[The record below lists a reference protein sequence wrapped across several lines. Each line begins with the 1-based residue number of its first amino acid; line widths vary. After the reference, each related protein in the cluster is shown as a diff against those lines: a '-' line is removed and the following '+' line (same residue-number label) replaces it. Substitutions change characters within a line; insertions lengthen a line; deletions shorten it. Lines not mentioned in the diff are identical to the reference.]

1 KPRAGEAL
9 LQQRA
14 KGLGIPVVAI
24 HRAVLTERLDHKR
37 IPKLLHPGNPRAQE
51 ILAADMQRRAACF
64 WATECGRGCSIRANY
79 QSAPVQQPP
88 ALATG
93 NRAILTNA
101 MVRDVTLDQH
111 ARANGALVID
121 RTTGAEHRAKSR
133 GVVLAASACET
144 ARILLNSKS

>member
-1 KPRAGEAL
+1 EAL

-24 HRAVLTERLDHKR
+24 HRAVLTERIDHKR

-79 QSAPVQQPP
+79 QSTTVHLPP

-93 NRAILTNA
+93 NLDILTNA
-101 MVRDVTLDQH
+101 MVREVTLDKN
-111 ARANGALVID
+111 ARANGVIF
-121 RTTGAEHRAKSR
+121 
-133 GVVLAASACET
+133 
-144 ARILLNSKS
+144 I